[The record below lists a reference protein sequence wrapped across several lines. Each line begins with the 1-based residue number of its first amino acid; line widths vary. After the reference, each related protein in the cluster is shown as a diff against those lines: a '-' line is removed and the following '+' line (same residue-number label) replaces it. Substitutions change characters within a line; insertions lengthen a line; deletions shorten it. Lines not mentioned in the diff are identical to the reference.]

1 MYFRFKMNNTRALR
15 ALFGKRQATVLEDYL
30 RLDREITLSDLDAR
44 LPELLANVLQEAA
57 WSLGLRTE
65 SNEIKDLIKHT
76 LGEAK

>member
-1 MYFRFKMNNTRALR
+1 MNNTRAVR

-65 SNEIKDLIKHT
+65 SNEIKDLIKNT